1 MKQQEILKKIG
12 NILKE
17 LNEQYE
23 YLQAQEAHINDLEL
37 ELFAANA
44 KFLTDHNEILRKIN
58 AQYLNVIPALSE
70 HQEPAQL
77 NFDNDIPHEAASA
90 VKETNILPPL
100 FEDAVNYQNN
110 NADAQPHKDEFEI
123 ETFHHEHNANKS
135 TTHQVESEPFYF
147 VNDNKAE
154 SDVQPEENADTA
166 SVEKPIILPAST
178 EYNNEHNVTI
188 EPAHERNEF
197 NFVRNEPQV
206 SEEPRTFE
214 IQSSYSTDETTEFP
228 HVNLTEAE
236 EETHAEEAREEQ
248 SVPETY
254 ESILEKYGQP
264 FNSQPVDSVPANVD
278 SNYQAPEEFNDAEQ
292 PEASEH
298 QTSKFDEETA
308 STFAEREV
316 NVPVAEEKA
325 PVLPDNTQHY
335 TEEPKTFHAHTPAA
349 DHKEPEAQ
357 PLSLHER
364 LAAQLRGDTVSNA
377 STQPQ
382 QAQQQSAVTDVKS
395 AINLNDR
402 MLFVKE
408 LFNGYGMAYNE
419 AIEILNRCK
428 NFEEADK
435 FLKMNYVTKNHWTE
449 KPSTVDKFYAVLR
462 RRFPQ

>member
-58 AQYLNVIPALSE
+58 AQYLNVIPALPE

-77 NFDNDIPHEAASA
+77 NFDNNMPQEAASS
-90 VKETNILPPL
+90 VTETNILPPL
-100 FEDAVNYQNN
+100 FEDAVTYQDD
-110 NADAQPHKDEFEI
+110 NADDQPHQDEVEI
-123 ETFHHEHNANKS
+123 ETLHHEHNANES
-135 TTHQVESEPFYF
+135 TTHEVESEPFYF
-147 VNDNKAE
+147 MNDDKAV
-154 SDVQPEENADTA
+154 SDKQPEEYADNA
-166 SVEKPIILPAST
+166 SVEQPIILPAST
-178 EYNNEHNVTI
+178 EHNDEHNIAI
-188 EPAHERNEF
+188 EPAYEHNEF
-197 NFVRNEPQV
+197 SFVRNQPQV
-206 SEEPRTFE
+206 SEEPHAFE
-214 IQSSYSTDETTEFP
+214 LQSSYSTEETTAPP
-228 HVNLTEAE
+228 HVDLTAVDD
-236 EETHAEEAREEQ
+236 ETHAEKAREEQ
-248 SVPETY
+248 RIPETY

-264 FNSQPVDSVPANVD
+264 LSSQPVESASTNVD
-278 SNYQAPEEFNDAEQ
+278 SNYQSPEEFNHAEQ
-292 PEASEH
+292 PEASSH
-298 QTSKFDEETA
+298 QTSKFEEETA
-308 STFAEREV
+308 NTFAEREV
-316 NVPVAEEKA
+316 TVPIAEEKA
-325 PVLPDNTQHY
+325 SVLQDNTQQH
-335 TEEPKTFHAHTPAA
+335 TEEPKTFHTQTPAA
-349 DHKEPEAQ
+349 NHREPEAQ

-364 LAAQLRGDTVSNA
+364 LAAQLRGESVSNA

-382 QAQQQSAVTDVKS
+382 PAQQQSAVTDVKS